1 GGVEALGARVRAL
14 EDARRLAAA
23 AAQVIELGAAH
34 LAAAQHLD
42 LGDVGRVDREYA
54 LDALAVG
61 DLAHREAL
69 VEAAAGAGD
78 DHALV
83 GLQAK
88 AGPLVLVL
96 RLGRGLLLTLG
107 VLDVLDH
114 LHHHLDGVAGGELRY
129 APLGRDGIHLAALE
143 VVDDGQGCH
152 GIYLR
157 SGSTQADPGPS
168 LQDPRQAAL
177 AEIRQRSSPG
187 RGQAQWDVLRPAN
200 LDAAVRN
207 PWASW
212 RGAERVSA
220 VAGL

>member
-42 LGDVGRVDREYA
+42 LGDVGRVDREHA
-54 LDALAVG
+54 LHALAVG

-69 VEAAAGAGD
+69 VEAGARAGD

-83 GLQAK
+83 GLQAE
-88 AGPLVLVL
+88 ARALVLFL
-96 RLGRGLLLTLG
+96 LGCAFLLALG

-114 LHHHLDGVAGGELRY
+114 FHHHLDGVAGGKFRH

-152 GIYLR
+152 GIYLW
-157 SGSTQADPGPS
+157 SDSTPAGPGPS
-168 LQDPRQAAL
+168 LQEPQQAAL

-187 RGQAQWDVLRPAN
+187 RKAAQWDVFT
-200 LDAAVRN
+200 D
-207 PWASW
+207 
-212 RGAERVSA
+212 G
-220 VAGL
+220 